1 MLVINP
7 QTMEQILGQGLD
19 HSRNEEV
26 WRGGALW
33 YAHRVDLHGG
43 LLGLVLDT
51 NDDDDEDEI
60 DEVGDDDDGNEK
72 EEVNGV
78 DGMDGMDGKGRKG
91 RKGWVRIE
99 GGKEVVAY
107 VSTLLPLSNR

>member
-1 MLVINP
+1 
-7 QTMEQILGQGLD
+7 MEQVGEGLD

-26 WRGGALW
+26 WKGGGALW
-33 YAHRVDLHGG
+33 YAHRVDLHEG
-43 LLGLVLDT
+43 LLGLVVEM
-51 NDDDDEDEI
+51 DDDEI
-60 DEVGDDDDGNEK
+60 GNNGNGEGK

-78 DGMDGMDGKGRKG
+78 DGMDGKRRKG

-107 VSTLLPLSNR
+107 VSAFCFQADDCSCPRKRRGLLK